1 MENKECEFN
10 LLDEPWIKVMK
21 GDGSIDEVS
30 LMTVFE
36 QAHLYTDLAGELAT
50 QNVAVLRLL
59 LAVLHT
65 VFSRVDEHGEDV
77 PIEDT
82 DTALSRWDALWNAKC
97 FPIKPIQHYLDTQHE
112 KFWLFHPERPFG
124 QALSAA
130 KGTEYSAA
138 KLIGE
143 LSESSNRICL
153 FSSRMGK
160 NKTEISYAEAA
171 RWLLYVNGFDDN
183 SSKPKGKNLP
193 SPGAGW
199 LGKLGLITVKGK
211 TLFETLMLNLVL
223 LKEDHEPWEPNV
235 PGWELTKTREGE
247 RIEITI
253 PDNPAAL
260 LTLQSRRLLL
270 ERNNHKVTGYRL
282 LGGDF
287 FSRENAFKE
296 QMTIWKPIIKKG
308 KTMGQY
314 EPKRHDSSKQMW
326 RDFSC
331 IVEQSDENHLPG
343 IVTWLNYLQSNKRLS
358 QHQIL
363 CFSIA
368 SVQYKDSDY
377 CAIDEFSDS
386 LSFYMGLL
394 TEAGEILRNLA
405 LDEISKCDDIAE
417 IVGRL
422 AEDLVKA
429 AGGRKGEAVRLRAKG
444 EFYFRLDIP
453 FRKWLSSLDPSKE
466 NVEGKI
472 AAQKQWRTIIS
483 EISQSLGKEL
493 VVNAGTAA
501 FIGRIVTEKIKGK
514 EVANHYCAPEVYNK
528 FSYYLKESLK

>member
-1 MENKECEFN
+1 MENRECEFN

-21 GDGSIDEVS
+21 RDGTIDEVS
-30 LMTVFE
+30 LTTVFE

-65 VFSRVDEHGEDV
+65 VFSRVDEHGEEA
-77 PIEDT
+77 PIEET
-82 DTALSRWDALWNAKC
+82 DHALDRWGALWNKNS
-97 FPIKPIQHYLDTQHE
+97 FPIEPIKAYLHTQHE

-130 KGTEYSAA
+130 KGTPYSVS

-143 LSESSNRICL
+143 LSESSNRICF

-171 RWLLYVNGFDDN
+171 RWLIYVNGFDDN

-199 LGKLGLITVKGK
+199 LGKLGLITAKGK
-211 TLFETLMLNLVL
+211 TLFETLMLNLVF
-223 LKEDHEPWEPNV
+223 LKEDHGPWKPNV
-235 PGWELTKTREGE
+235 PTWELQKAREGE

-270 ERNNHKVTGYRL
+270 ERKNHKVTGYRL

-287 FSRENAFKE
+287 FSRENAFNE
-296 QMTIWKPIIKKG
+296 TMTVWKPIMEKG
-308 KTMGQY
+308 KNTGKYQ
-314 EPKRHDSSKQMW
+314 PKRHDSSKQMW
-326 RDFSC
+326 RDFAS
-331 IVEQSDENHLPG
+331 IVEQNDTKHLPG
-343 IVTWLNYLQSNKRLS
+343 IVTWLNYLQNKKYLS

-386 LSFYMGLL
+386 LSFYIGLL
-394 TEAGEILRNLA
+394 TEAGDILRNLA
-405 LDEISKCDDIAE
+405 LDEISKCDDVAE
-417 IVGRL
+417 IVSRL

-429 AGGRKGEAVRLRAKG
+429 AGGRQGEAVKLRVKG

-453 FRKWLSSLDPSKE
+453 FRKWLSSLDSSQE

-472 AAQKQWRTIIS
+472 AAQKRWRTIVR
-483 EISQSLGKEL
+483 EVAQSLGKEL
-493 VVNAGTAA
+493 VENAGTAA
-501 FIGRIVTEKIKGK
+501 FVGREITK
-514 EVANHYCAPEVYNK
+514 ESKKKEYYCASIAYEK
-528 FSYYLKESLK
+528 FSSVLKKFLK